1 MDQNRAVSSPAGRI
15 RLLVVDEHPVV
26 GEGIRATVGAE
37 PDIHVETVTDLGSAP
52 AALATRQLAIPRGG
66 QPTRR
71 HAWGAEASRPLRLLS
86 GSRTTNFDPTPSTLV
101 TWMSPPCSS
110 IRSLAPASPS
120 PVPANFA
127 ETLRAR

>member
-66 QPTRR
+66 QETDFML
-71 HAWGAEASRPLRLLS
+71 GAQRL
-86 GSRTTNFDPTPSTLV
+86 STF
-101 TWMSPPCSS
+101 TSFE
-110 IRSLAPASPS
+110 R
-120 PVPANFA
+120 
-127 ETLRAR
+127 